1 MTLKNTIAT
10 GILILTVATPAIAAE
25 TEKPIP
31 TIGEKTAGLERA
43 DGLLTTW
50 VDRDRGRI
58 YLEVP
63 APGEHGVAAELL
75 YVEGLLTGLGSNPVG
90 LDRGQLGPAR
100 LVQLRRLG
108 ERVLLEELN
117 LDFRALT
124 EDIDEARAVRQ
135 SFATSVLWA
144 EEIAARDPDGR
155 SLVDLTSF
163 LIRDAHGVVAR
174 LRDTGQGTYK
184 LDTGRSAV
192 DVEAFLA
199 FPDNL
204 EFEAILT
211 YSGDNPGEL
220 VRGTAPTANLVTLVQ
235 HHSLIRLPDDGY
247 KPRLFDPRAG
257 SSPVI
262 FADYAVPL
270 DVPIE
275 TRWIVR
281 HRLEKTDPAV
291 KQSRAKEPIVY
302 YVDRGAPEPVRSAL
316 VEGASWWA
324 EAYEAAGFIDGY
336 RVEVLPEG
344 VHPLDVRY
352 NVIQWV
358 HRSTRGWSYGG
369 GVVDPRTG
377 EMIKAHVSLGSLR
390 VRHDRLLMEGLVG
403 AEATGSGGPNDPV
416 QVALARIRQLSAH
429 EVGHTLGFTHNF
441 AASTYGG
448 RASVMDYPA
457 PLVEITEAGDFDL
470 SNAYG
475 IGVGEWDVFTV
486 RYAYEQPMPGET
498 EDELLELTV
507 DDGLDRHLAFMSDA
521 DARPLG
527 SAHPRAH
534 LWDNGADA
542 AVALDHAFEV
552 RRIAM
557 ERFGEHNLAPGQPLS
572 RLSEVFSPLYLYHRY
587 QLTAAVKLIGG
598 VEYAYAVRGDGQGGS
613 APVDGGHQRRAL
625 RSVLH
630 GLDPAVLAVPS
641 SVTELLLP
649 TAFGYERSREELA
662 AATAPVFDTMGA
674 AATAADLV
682 VTSVLAPERCARLI
696 EQALRN
702 PALPSLEEVIE
713 SMSATA
719 FNHLSLPPDQEEIR
733 RVVQRVLVDRVIDR
747 IVDTTTPVPVR
758 SRLEAGLATIQV
770 LVETKLAD
778 SDGAERSHFAGL
790 RDDLIR
796 FRDLR
801 EWKAGEFGRAAGPPP
816 GDPIGGASFGC
827 SQESTLRSQT
837 RP

>member
-1 MTLKNTIAT
+1 MKTTVSVL
-10 GILILTVATPAIAAE
+10 LVLTVATLAAAAE
-25 TEKPIP
+25 TEKPMP
-31 TIGEKTAGLERA
+31 GIGEKTAGLDRV
-43 DGLLTTW
+43 DGLLATW

-58 YLEVP
+58 YLEIP

-108 ERVLLEELN
+108 ERVLVEELN

-124 EDIDEARAVRQ
+124 DDDDEARAVRQ

-163 LIRDAHGVVAR
+163 LVRDAHGVVAR
-174 LRDTGQGTYK
+174 LRDTDQGTFK
-184 LDTGRSAV
+184 LDADRSAV
-192 DVEAFLA
+192 DVDAFLA

-211 YSGDNPGEL
+211 YSGESPGEL
-220 VRGTAPTANLVTLVQ
+220 VRGTAPTADLVTLVQ

-247 KPRLFDPRAG
+247 TPRRFDPRAG
-257 SSPVI
+257 SSPLV
-262 FADYAVPL
+262 FADYAAPL
-270 DVPIE
+270 DEPIE

-281 HRLEKTDPAV
+281 HRLEKTDPAAER
-291 KQSRAKEPIVY
+291 SRATEPIVY

-324 EAYEAAGFIDGY
+324 RAFEAAGFIDSY
-336 RVEVLPEG
+336 RVDVLPEG

-369 GVVDPRTG
+369 GIVDPRTG

-403 AEATGSGGPNDPV
+403 ADATGSGGPNDPV

-441 AASTYGG
+441 AASSYGG

-457 PLVEITEAGDFDL
+457 PLVEISETDVLDL

-475 IGVGEWDVFTV
+475 TGVGEWDVMTV
-486 RYAYEQPMPGET
+486 RYAYEQPTPGET
-498 EDELLELTV
+498 EEELLESIV
-507 DDGLDRHLAFMSDA
+507 DDALERDLAFMSDD

-534 LWDNGADA
+534 LWDNGADSA
-542 AVALDHAFEV
+542 AALDHAYEV

-557 ERFGEHNLAPGQPLS
+557 ERFGERNIATGQPLS
-572 RLSEVFSPLYLYHRY
+572 RLAEVFSPLYLYHRY
-587 QLTAAVKLIGG
+587 QLTAAVKLVGG
-598 VEYAYAVRGDGQGGS
+598 VDYAYAVRGDGQGAA
-613 APVDGGHQRRAL
+613 APVAAEHQRRAL

-630 GLDPAVLAVPS
+630 GLDPAVLVVPD
-641 SVTELLLP
+641 SVAEILLP
-649 TAFGYERSREELA
+649 TAFGFERSREELA
-662 AATAPVFDTMGA
+662 TATAPVFDSMGP

-682 VTSVLAPERCARLI
+682 VTSVLAPARCARLV
-696 EQALRN
+696 EQSLRD
-702 PALPSLEEVIE
+702 PALPSLEEVIGTMTE
-713 SMSATA
+713 AV

-733 RVVQRVLVDRVIDR
+733 RLVQRVFIDR
-747 IVDTTTPVPVR
+747 MVDHIVDPATPSPVR
-758 SRLEAGLATIQV
+758 SRLEAGLAEIQV
-770 LVETKLAD
+770 LVNAELAD
-778 SDGAERSHFAGL
+778 SDGAEQDHLASL
-790 RDDLIR
+790 SDDLTR

-801 EWKAGEFGRAAGPPP
+801 EWEATTLGRAADPPP
-816 GDPIGGASFGC
+816 GDPIGGTAIGC
-827 SQESTLRSQT
+827 SHGPAGRN
-837 RP
+837 

>member
-1 MTLKNTIAT
+1 LKNTIACAL
-10 GILILTVATPAIAAE
+10 LILALTTPVAAAE
-25 TEKPIP
+25 AAEADKPMP

-43 DGLLTTW
+43 DGLLTMW

-58 YLEVP
+58 YLEIP

-75 YVEGLLTGLGSNPVG
+75 HVEGLLTGLGSNPVG

-117 LDFRALT
+117 LGFRALT
-124 EDIDEARAVRQ
+124 DNPDEARAVRQ

-144 EEIAARDPDGR
+144 EKIVARDPDGR

-163 LIRDAHGVVAR
+163 LIRDAHEVAAK
-174 LRDTGQGTYK
+174 LESTKQGIFK

-192 DVEAFLA
+192 DVDAFLA

-211 YSGDNPGEL
+211 YAGAKPGEL
-220 VRGTAPTANLVTLVQ
+220 VRGTAPTAESVTLIQ

-247 KPRLFDPRAG
+247 TPRRFDPRAG
-257 SSPVI
+257 SSPI
-262 FADYAVPL
+262 LFADYAVPL
-270 DVPIE
+270 DQPID

-281 HRLEKTDPAV
+281 HRLFKTDPSAERSTAV
-291 KQSRAKEPIVY
+291 EPIVY
-302 YVDRGAPEPVRSAL
+302 YVDPGAPEPVRSAL

-324 EAYEAAGFIDGY
+324 EAYEAAGFTDGY

-377 EMIKAHVSLGSLR
+377 EMIKGHVSLGSLR

-416 QVALARIRQLSAH
+416 NVALARIRQLSAH

-457 PLVEITEAGDFDL
+457 PLVEITESGDLDL
-470 SNAYG
+470 RNAYG
-475 IGVGEWDVFTV
+475 IGVGDWDIHTV
-486 RYAYEQPMPGET
+486 RYAYEQPAPAQSE
-498 EDELLELTV
+498 EELLASIIR
-507 DDGLDRHLAFMSDA
+507 DGLYRQLAFMSDA

-534 LWDNGADA
+534 LWDNGDDA
-542 AVALDHAFEV
+542 AAALDHAFAV
-552 RRIAM
+552 RRIAI
-557 ERFGEHNLAPGQPLS
+557 EAFGEHNLAPGRPMS
-572 RLSEVFSPLYLYHRY
+572 RLVEVFSPLYLYHRY
-587 QLTAAVKLIGG
+587 QLTAAVKLVGG
-598 VEYAYAVRGDGQGGS
+598 VNYSYAVIGDGQDPARS
-613 APVDGGHQRRAL
+613 VDGDIQRRAL
-625 RSVLH
+625 RSVLQ
-630 GLDPAVLAVPS
+630 GLDPAVLAVPES
-641 SVTELLLP
+641 TEELLVP
-649 TAFGYERSREELA
+649 PAFGHSRSREELTSG
-662 AATAPVFDTMGA
+662 TAPVFDSLGA
-674 AATAADLV
+674 ASTAADLV
-682 VTSVLAPERCARLI
+682 VVAILAPERCARLI
-696 EQALRN
+696 EQNLGDSQ
-702 PALPSLEEVIE
+702 LPSLEEVLDDLRG
-713 SMSATA
+713 AA
-719 FNHLSLPPDQEEIR
+719 FNELALPPRREEIR
-733 RVVQRVLVDRVIDR
+733 RLVQRLLVDRVVER
-747 IVDTTTPVPVR
+747 ISDPSTPAGVR
-758 SRLEAGLATIQV
+758 SRLDAMLAEIQITV
-770 LVETKLAD
+770 KAELAD
-778 SDGAERSHFAGL
+778 AEGAQRIHLAALS
-790 RDDLIR
+790 DDLTR

-801 EWKAGEFGRAAGPPP
+801 EWNADESGRPADAPP
-816 GDPIGGASFGC
+816 GDPIGSGSMGC
-827 SQESTLRSQT
+827 SQEPTARH
-837 RP
+837 

>member
-1 MTLKNTIAT
+1 MKTTASVL
-10 GILILTVATPAIAAE
+10 LILTMATLAVAAE
-25 TEKPIP
+25 TDKPMP
-31 TIGEKTAGLERA
+31 TIDEKTAGLERA

-58 YLEVP
+58 YLEIP
-63 APGEHGVAAELL
+63 APGDHGVAAELL

-117 LDFRALT
+117 LDYRALT
-124 EDIDEARAVRQ
+124 EDFDEARAVRQ

-144 EEIAARDPDGR
+144 EEITARETDGR

-163 LIRDAHGVVAR
+163 LIRDAHGVVTR
-174 LRDTGQGTYK
+174 LRDTGQGSFK
-184 LDTGRSAV
+184 LDAGRSVV
-192 DVEAFLA
+192 DVEGFLA
-199 FPDNL
+199 FPDNI
-204 EFEAILT
+204 EFEAVLT
-211 YSGDNPGEL
+211 YSGDKPGEL
-220 VRGTAPTANLVTLVQ
+220 VRKTAPTAEAVTLVQ
-235 HHSLIRLPDDGY
+235 HYSLIRVPDDDY
-247 KPRLFDPRAG
+247 TPRRFDPRAG
-257 SSPVI
+257 SSPVV

-281 HRLEKTDPAV
+281 HRLEKDDPHA
-291 KQSRAKEPIVY
+291 QRSRAKEPIVY

-316 VEGASWWA
+316 VEGASWWT
-324 EAYEAAGFIDGY
+324 EAYEAAGFIDAF
-336 RVEVLPEG
+336 RVEILPEG

-403 AEATGSGGPNDPV
+403 AEATGSGGSNDPI

-457 PLVEITEAGDFDL
+457 PLVEITENGDLDL
-470 SNAYG
+470 GNAYG
-475 IGVGEWDVFTV
+475 SGVGEWDVYTV
-486 RYAYEQPMPGET
+486 RYAYEQPIPGET
-498 EDELLELTV
+498 EDDLLESIINDALV
-507 DDGLDRHLAFMSDA
+507 RRLAFMSDA
-521 DARPLG
+521 DARPMG

-542 AVALDHAFEV
+542 AAALDHAFDV

-557 ERFGEHNLAPGQPLS
+557 SRFGENNLASGQPLS
-572 RLSEVFSPLYLYHRY
+572 RLVEVFSPLYLYHRY

-598 VEYAYAVRGDGQGGS
+598 VEYSYSVRGDGQGGS
-613 APVDGGHQRRAL
+613 APVDGAHQRRAL
-625 RSVLH
+625 NSVLR
-630 GLDPAVLAVPS
+630 GLDPVVLAVPE
-641 SVTELLLP
+641 SVTEILLP

-662 AATAPVFDTMGA
+662 TATAPVFDWMGA

-682 VTSVLAPERCARLI
+682 VTSVLAPERCARLVG
-696 EQALRN
+696 QSLRDS
-702 PALPSLEEVIE
+702 ALPSLEEVLE
-713 SMSATA
+713 NMTETA
-719 FNHLSLPPDQEEIR
+719 FNHISLPANQDEIR
-733 RVVQRVLVDRVIDR
+733 RVVQRVLVDRVVDR
-747 IVDTTTPVPVR
+747 IVDPATPPPVR
-758 SRLEAGLATIQV
+758 SRLEAGLDSIRA
-770 LVETKLAD
+770 LVESELAD
-778 SDGAERSHFAGL
+778 SDGAKRAHLAGL

-796 FRDLR
+796 FRDFR
-801 EWKAGEFGRAAGPPP
+801 EWKAGEHRRAEDPPP
-816 GDPIGGASFGC
+816 GDPIGNASIGC
-827 SQESTLRSQT
+827 SLEPYGWR
-837 RP
+837 

>member
-1 MTLKNTIAT
+1 MILKNTIAT
-10 GILILTVATPAIAAE
+10 GILILTMATLAVATE
-25 TEKPIP
+25 TDKPMP
-31 TIGEKTAGLERA
+31 TIAEKTAGLERA

-50 VDRDRGRI
+50 VDGDRGRI
-58 YLEVP
+58 YLEIP
-63 APGEHGVAAELL
+63 APGERGIAAELL

-117 LDFRALT
+117 LDFRAVT
-124 EDIDEARAVRQ
+124 DDADEARAVRQ

-155 SLVDLTSF
+155 SLVDLTTF
-163 LIRDAHGVVAR
+163 LVRDAHGVVAR
-174 LRDTGQGTYK
+174 LRDTGQGTFK

-192 DVEAFLA
+192 DVEACLA

-220 VRGTAPTANLVTLVQ
+220 IRRTAPIADLVTLVQ

-247 KPRLFDPRAG
+247 TPRRFDPRAG
-257 SSPVI
+257 SSPVV

-281 HRLEKTDPAV
+281 HRLEKAEPAA

-324 EAYEAAGFIDGY
+324 EAYEAAGFTNGY
-336 RVEVLPEG
+336 RVAVLPEG

-403 AEATGSGGPNDPV
+403 TAATGSGGPDDPV

-457 PLVEITEAGDFDL
+457 PLIEITETGDFDL

-475 IGVGEWDVFTV
+475 IGIGEWDVYTV
-486 RYAYEQPMPGET
+486 RYAYEQPKPGET
-498 EDELLELTV
+498 EGDLLESIIA
-507 DDGLDRHLAFMSDA
+507 DGLERHLAFMSDA

-542 AVALDHAFEV
+542 AAALDHAFEV

-557 ERFGEHNLAPGQPLS
+557 ERFGETNLATGEPLS
-572 RLSEVFSPLYLYHRY
+572 RLVEVFSPLYLYHRY

-625 RSVLH
+625 ASVLH
-630 GLDPAVLAVPS
+630 GLDSAVLAVPET
-641 SVTELLLP
+641 VTELLVP

-662 AATAPVFDTMGA
+662 TATAPVFDTMGA

-682 VTSVLAPERCARLI
+682 VTSVLAPERCARLV
-696 EQALRN
+696 EQSLRD
-702 PALPSLEEVIE
+702 PALPSFEEVLEETT
-713 SMSATA
+713 ATV

-733 RVVQRVLVDRVIDR
+733 RVVQRVLVDRVVDR
-747 IVDTTTPVPVR
+747 VVDPATPGPVR
-758 SRLEAGLATIQV
+758 SRLEAGLATIQA
-770 LVETKLAD
+770 LVETELAD
-778 SDGAERSHFAGL
+778 SDGAERAHLANL

-801 EWKAGEFGRAAGPPP
+801 EWEAGEVGHTAGPPP

-827 SQESTLRSQT
+827 SHEPAATH
-837 RP
+837 